1 LRMTHPVIELLSS
14 DPGILLFAAIGL
26 AVTGWSIVRDTRSQR
41 IEREIAMSDEVV
53 EFPRAA

>member
-1 LRMTHPVIELLSS
+1 MTRLVIELLAS

-26 AVTGWSIVRDTRSQR
+26 AATGWSIVRDTRSQR

-53 EFPRAA
+53 ELPRAA

>member
-1 LRMTHPVIELLSS
+1 MTHPVIELLSS